1 MDQSGGCA
9 ESRPQGGFAANQQQ
23 DGVFRSLRVMKTI
36 SDVFEI
42 RAGVQEQY
50 ADVVTPKALSVLAE
64 LAGLDSD
71 RKAVMQARL
80 ERRRRRARQGER
92 IRFLDPESTI
102 PRAGIKVADARA
114 GRFTGSRDSRRPQAP
129 VGARDRSRCQT
140 ARAVGEE
147 HSQCCV
153 CFALR
158 G

>member
-1 MDQSGGCA
+1 
-9 ESRPQGGFAANQQQ
+9 
-23 DGVFRSLRVMKTI
+23 MKTI

-42 RAGVQEQY
+42 RAGVQERY

-114 GRFTGSRDSRRPQAP
+114 GRFTGSAIPEDLKRQWVQGTGPRR
-129 VGARDRSRCQT
+129 QT

-147 HSQCCV
+147 HSQCCI